1 MVYTRVYTKVIYTFR
16 MKSLFDKKILT
27 FDCYGTLID
36 WDSGIQAFLKK
47 ELSDFSLEQIEE
59 LRKKWEEI
67 QFSLI
72 MGSYI
77 PYEDLLQESF
87 QKTVATFGY
96 ADKKYLGKK
105 LVEKITTW
113 KPFPDVYIVISEL
126 KKRYQLAIISN
137 GPREILKKNAMAMK
151 IHFDKILSAE
161 QIQAY
166 KPSYRI
172 FHYALDALGR
182 AKNEILHIAAGYKYD
197 ILPTNALGITNVW
210 INRKREPLPTTIT
223 PDYEVFD
230 LFGLKQL
237 LQG

>member
-1 MVYTRVYTKVIYTFR
+1 MAYTSVENVLYTFR
-16 MKSLFDKKILT
+16 MQLLINKKILT

-36 WDSGIQAFLKK
+36 WDSGIQAFLKM

-72 MGSYI
+72 LGPYI

-87 QKTVATFGY
+87 QKTFATFGY
-96 ADKKYLGKK
+96 AYKKNLGKK
-105 LVEKITTW
+105 LVKKITAW
-113 KPFPDVYIVISEL
+113 KPFPDDHTILSEL
-126 KKRYQLAIISN
+126 QKRYQLAIISN
-137 GPREILKKNAMAMK
+137 GPQAILKKNALAMN

-182 AKNEILHIAAGYKYD
+182 PKNEILHIAAGYKYD